1 MKLLLLY
8 RRRWGLFYLPVVLL
22 ALAALWWSATVWKP
36 LPPTRAVIA
45 GGSPQGSYAR
55 LAQRYAEQLERR
67 GLAVEIVYSDMQKGA
82 LERLLTPG
90 DAADIG
96 FAHGLYF
103 NPASVSTSTGA
114 GTGAAS
120 VQALAVVGQEPVW
133 LFTRLPE
140 LTSLSQAKGLRL
152 AAGASGSSSLTA
164 AKALLGHAGLREADV
179 HFVNSAGLVA
189 AQALIDGKIDLFFEA
204 AGEDAQAIQLLT
216 RSNAVHLLGTAQ
228 AGALL
233 AKKPYFQSILLPQGA
248 IEFRGDVPPQ
258 DLVLMGLQ
266 THLLVRPGMHP
277 ALQRSLLDAAHE
289 IHQFPSFLQRQGQFP
304 SFRGS
309 DFPLSPPARAYSL
322 GNRPWLESLLP
333 YGLAQSAELLLYAVL
348 PVLLLTVFLLAWI
361 PRLFNWRINAVMN
374 DFYGEL
380 KFLEAEIDATAA
392 SNPMAHRKL
401 LVQLDDIE
409 KQVSHMDL
417 PAEFSDRWYTLRE
430 HLAAARERLLSLR
443 AR

>member
-8 RRRWGLFYLPVVLL
+8 RRRWVLFYLPVLLL
-22 ALAALWWSATVWKP
+22 AAAALWWSATVWKP

-67 GLAVEIVYSDMQKGA
+67 GLAVEIVYSDMQKGS
-82 LERLLTPG
+82 LERLQTVG

-103 NPASVSTSTGA
+103 DPAT
-114 GTGAAS
+114 AAS

-140 LTSLSQAKGLRL
+140 VTSLSQAKGLRL
-152 AAGASGSSSLTA
+152 AAGVTGSSSFTA
-164 AKALLGHAGLREADV
+164 AKALLSHAGLREADV
-179 HFVNSAGLVA
+179 RFVNSAGLVA

-216 RSNAVHLLGTAQ
+216 RNSTVHLLGTAQ
-228 AGALL
+228 AGALS

-277 ALQRSLLDAAHE
+277 ALQRTLLDAAHE

-309 DFPLSPPARAYSL
+309 DFPLSPYARAYSL
-322 GNRPWLESLLP
+322 GSRPWMESLLP
-333 YGLAQSAELLLYAVL
+333 YGLAQWAELLLYAVL
-348 PVLLLTVFLLAWI
+348 PVLLLTAFLLAWI
-361 PRLFNWRINAVMN
+361 PRLFDWRINSAID

-392 SNPMAHRKL
+392 ANPMAHRKL
-401 LVQLDDIE
+401 LLQLDNIE

-417 PAEFSDRWYTLRE
+417 PSEFSDRWYTLRE

>member
-8 RRRWGLFYLPVVLL
+8 RRRWGLFYLPVLLL
-22 ALAALWWSATVWKP
+22 ALAALWWSAVVWKP
-36 LPPTRAVIA
+36 LPPSRVVIA

-55 LAQRYAEQLERR
+55 LAQHYAEQLEQR

-82 LERLLTPG
+82 FERLLAAN

-103 NPASVSTSTGA
+103 DPAKA
-114 GTGAAS
+114 DN
-120 VQALAVVGQEPVW
+120 VQALAVVGEEPVW

-140 LTSLSQAKGLRL
+140 VHSLTQARGLRV
-152 AAGASGSSSLTA
+152 AAGATGSSSLTA
-164 AKALLGHAGLREADV
+164 AKAMLSHAGLRESDV
-179 HFVNSAGLVA
+179 RFVNSAGLVA

-216 RSNAVHLLGTAQ
+216 RSTKVHLLGTAQ
-228 AGALL
+228 AGALS
-233 AKKPYFQSILLPQGA
+233 AKKPYFQPILLPQGA

-277 ALQRSLLDAAHE
+277 ALQRTVLDAALT
-289 IHQFPSFLQRQGQFP
+289 IHQFPTFLQRQGQFP

-309 DFPLSPPARAYSL
+309 DFPLSPHARAYSL
-322 GNRPWLESLLP
+322 GSRPWMESYLP
-333 YGLAQSAELLLYAVL
+333 YGLAQRAELLLYAVL
-348 PVLLLTVFLLAWI
+348 PVLLLTVFSLAWI
-361 PRLFNWRINAVMN
+361 PRMFDWRVNSVIN
-374 DFYGEL
+374 DFYGKL
-380 KFLEAEIDATAA
+380 KFLEAEIDATAT

-401 LVQLDDIE
+401 LMRLDNID
-409 KQVSHMDL
+409 KQITHMDL